1 MKFEP
6 KFLRCR
12 TCGRLV
18 MALPG
23 VKSADCCGEGTAE
36 LLTANTTDASQEKH
50 VPVIEVKGGQ
60 VTVKVGSA
68 PHPMLAEHYIQ
79 WIYLQTKNGGQ
90 FHYFAPGDAPEATFA
105 LAEGDAAV
113 AAYEY
118 CNLHGL
124 WKADA

>member
-1 MKFEP
+1 MVEP
-6 KFLRCR
+6 KFYICR
-12 TCGRLV
+12 TCGQMLTTLQN
-18 MALPG
+18 ALCVPQ
-23 VKSADCCGEGTAE
+23 CCGDEMEA
-36 LLTANTTDASQEKH
+36 LSANTVDASQEKH
-50 VPVIEVKGGQ
+50 VPAVKVEGRR
-60 VTVKVGSA
+60 VTVKVGSV
-68 PHPMLAEHYIQ
+68 PHPMVEAHYIQ